1 MQTDA
6 VLSEWVFCLTI
17 AGSHVIGFEK
27 LMFNT
32 ACDFVCFF
40 FLWLS
45 LENAMYCTRTT
56 TNVALLEVQNITS

>member
-40 FLWLS
+40 FSVVIIRKRHVLYQDH
-45 LENAMYCTRTT
+45 N
-56 TNVALLEVQNITS
+56 